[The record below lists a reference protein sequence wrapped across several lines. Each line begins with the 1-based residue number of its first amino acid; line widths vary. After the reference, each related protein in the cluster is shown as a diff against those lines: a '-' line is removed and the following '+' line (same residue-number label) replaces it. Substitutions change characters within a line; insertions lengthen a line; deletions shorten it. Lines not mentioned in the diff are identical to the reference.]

1 VLRRSRTPCLRASS
15 ETPVRTATGPFVP
28 LSSLARPV
36 RANGQGEL
44 LRENLRQMVLVSGRL
59 EGRDLG
65 SAVADVEQHPRLL
78 ANIKARQI
86 LKGPLIEQWTKS
98 NEVITFSVA
107 MEPVDRPAFAKFI
120 FNRPTEIVEHMVTNP
135 FAEDLE
141 PLDKKKGV
149 IKYQFVEVPEGTK
162 FTAVSEFQPTTGRF
176 YRRAWIDGI
185 WMDFLNRLERLAI
198 TS

>member
-1 VLRRSRTPCLRASS
+1 MQMNRRSALIAMGGLTVAGCQTVRQEDAKTKPAPEAAVIKSEFSRIIRA
-15 ETPVRTATGPFVP
+15 P
-28 LSSLARPV
+28 
-36 RANGQGEL
+36 
-44 LRENLRQMVLVSGRL
+44 REKVY
-59 EGRDLG
+59 
-65 SAVADVEQHPRLL
+65 AIVADVEQHPRLL

-86 LKGPLIEQWTKS
+86 LKGPLIEQWTKP

-149 IKYQFVEVPEGTK
+149 IKYQFVDVPEGTK

-185 WMDFLNRLERLAI
+185 WMDFLNRLERLAM